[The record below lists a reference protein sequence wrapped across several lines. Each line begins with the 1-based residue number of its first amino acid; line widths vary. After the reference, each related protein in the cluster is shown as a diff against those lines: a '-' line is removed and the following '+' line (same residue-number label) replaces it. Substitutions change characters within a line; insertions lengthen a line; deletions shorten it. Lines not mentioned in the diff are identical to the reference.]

1 MRYQPDDRWFD
12 LERSSSAERSPRD
25 DRARHVAGMQEYDV
39 YTEPGVT
46 MHTTEATRSMRSW
59 QGMQW
64 EGGDFGSSILIFI
77 DSSYSIHHY

>member
-1 MRYQPDDRWFD
+1 
-12 LERSSSAERSPRD
+12 
-25 DRARHVAGMQEYDV
+25 MQEYDV

-77 DSSYSIHHY
+77 DSSYSINHY